1 MKPSLRARHLASLL
15 AVSLAVAG
23 CGAREP
29 RDTAVA
35 AADATPAR
43 VVNLEVGGMVCGSC
57 VEKVQNQ
64 LAAVSGVHTV
74 QVSLAE
80 QRASVTCAAD
90 VADSS
95 LTAAVRRAGPDYVA
109 LVIRR

>member
-1 MKPSLRARHLASLL
+1 MKASPHALLLALFLTLTLAS
-15 AVSLAVAG
+15 

-29 RDTAVA
+29 RRDTV

-43 VVNLEVGGMVCGSC
+43 MVSLEVGGMVCGSC
-57 VEKVQNQ
+57 VDKVQSQ
-64 LAAVSGVHTV
+64 LAAVPGVRTV
-74 QVSLAE
+74 RVSLQD
-80 QRASVTCAAD
+80 QRASVTCDRD

-109 LVIRR
+109 LVIR